1 MNWIEGIIV
10 FAFVLNLFCIFIV
23 FAGYPAF
30 LFVFS
35 LGKPKR
41 FNSPG
46 QESYPYISVIVVFR
60 NAETLIEQ
68 KILNFKELD
77 YPETKMEMILV
88 SDGSTDQSLDLIQ
101 NDLSDRIR
109 LFHSKDHIGKARG
122 LNLGVK
128 QSKGD
133 ILVFSDADSIL
144 IKNSIQVL
152 SKYFSDSAIGG
163 VCGQRSVLENH
174 TRIRSGQMKYIEWD
188 SMIKALEVKSG
199 LSITSHDGKL
209 YAVRKKLFQP
219 VPDAVTD
226 DSFISLSII
235 RQKYRFIFDRDAI
248 AFIRIPSRNGWHELK
263 RRARIVCRSLNGLKM
278 NRELFN
284 PGKFG
289 FFSIGLFVNKV
300 LRRTLPF
307 ALILFFLTSW
317 MLSDNGVVPAVI
329 AFWGQVAGYGLSLLH
344 PFFCTRPLSDKA
356 AGRFLKKISG
366 LGFFFCLGMLGTL
379 LGVVLFFSGKEITK
393 WDPEKG

>member
-1 MNWIEGIIV
+1 MNWIEGIIF
-10 FAFVLNLFCIFIV
+10 FAFFLNLFCIFIV
-23 FAGYPAF
+23 FAGYPFF
-30 LFVFS
+30 LFAFS
-35 LGKPKR
+35 LGKKQR
-41 FNSPG
+41 FNIPARDTV
-46 QESYPYISVIVVFR
+46 PYISVIVVFR
-60 NAETLIEQ
+60 NAEALIEQ

-77 YPETKMEMILV
+77 YPEAKIEMVLV
-88 SDGSTDQSLDLIQ
+88 SDGTTDQSPDLIQ
-101 NDLSDRIR
+101 NHLSGRIR
-109 LFHSKDHIGKARG
+109 LFHFKDHIGKAHG
-122 LNLGVK
+122 LNFGVK

-144 IKNSIQVL
+144 SRDSIKVL
-152 SKYFSDSAIGG
+152 SKYFSDPAIGG

-174 TRIRSGQMKYIEWD
+174 THIRSGQMKYIEWD
-188 SMIKALEVKSG
+188 SMIKALEVKNG

-209 YAVRKKLFQP
+209 YAVRKKLFNP
-219 VPDAVTD
+219 VPDGVTD
-226 DSFISLSII
+226 DSYISLSII
-235 RQKYRFIFDRDAI
+235 RQKYRFVFDADAI

-284 PGKFG
+284 PMRFG

-307 ALILFFLTSW
+307 ALILFFLTS
-317 MLSDNGVVPAVI
+317 LILCNKGVVPAAI
-329 AFWGQVAGYGLSLLH
+329 AFWVQVAGYGLSLLH
-344 PFFCTRPLSDKA
+344 PFFCVRPMSDKA